1 MVRVEVDDLKKKN
14 GLVFYIF
21 IIKLNTIKEK
31 AEWKAKFILFLFNLI
46 DLVLLCFFLNVN
58 LV

>member
-21 IIKLNTIKEK
+21 IIKLNTIKKKE
-31 AEWKAKFILFLFNLI
+31 EWKAKFILFLFNLI